1 MNLNYR
7 IVEIY
12 VALVREHERKGRDLE
27 YEARNLKIDTLWRR
41 MTSYDRDLAEKATD
55 PNPLRKS
62 A

>member
-1 MNLNYR
+1 MNFR

-12 VALVREHERKGRDLE
+12 VALVREHERKGKDDQHD
-27 YEARNLKIDTLWRR
+27 ARNLQIDALWKR
-41 MTSYDRDLAEKATD
+41 MTSKDRDLAEKATD